1 MFPLHEGFVRS
12 AEVASSYVQVSN
24 GATRCQMTDRWPF
37 YPNSSCQTMVHE
49 VRQVDELKMRETVH
63 RLIEMLVQ
71 GDYHGVEEATRGR
84 RLTAEQLRQA
94 VGE

>member
-1 MFPLHEGFVRS
+1 
-12 AEVASSYVQVSN
+12 
-24 GATRCQMTDRWPF
+24 
-37 YPNSSCQTMVHE
+37 MVHG